1 MDMKKLSKIFW
12 TFFLY
17 VYFLVESVLIGV
29 KIYFGAKSKFR
40 AEIAAENA
48 AEIAAKTLDFR
59 FRFRCRFRFR
69 WAYDH
74 TIKRRI
80 PLLE

>member
-48 AEIAAKTLDFR
+48 AEIAAETLKF
-59 FRFRCRFRFR
+59 RFRFR

-74 TIKRRI
+74 TIIAYKALQAI
-80 PLLE
+80 NLCK